1 MTSGRTGRYT
11 NPNSPSTEVVM
22 RRILP
27 VLLLLIPTFAQA
39 QPKPAPKP
47 VTATPGDQLKVAK
60 GFKVEL
66 LYTVSKEEEGSWVC
80 MTDLPNGRLVVS
92 DQHDKG
98 LFLVR
103 PANGID
109 PKTTSVQPMNLKFEG
124 KPFGMAQ
131 GLCWAFDALY
141 VVVNGNG
148 SGLYKVTASK
158 KGGDLDTVELLRE
171 FEAGAG
177 EHGPHAVLKHPDGKR
192 LTVVCGNQ
200 TKMVKYDTTKVPP
213 HWGEDHL
220 LPRLPDGKGFMAG
233 VMGPG
238 GCVYNVTPDGKNW
251 ELFSVGF
258 RNQYDAAY
266 DVAGNLFTYDADME
280 YDFNTPW
287 YRPTRICQ
295 VTSGSEFG
303 WRNGAGKHPAFY
315 ADTLPAI
322 CDIGPG
328 SPTGVTF
335 GTGAKFPAKYQKA
348 FFACDWSYGKLYAVH
363 MAPNGS
369 VQKGTAEEFLSGTPL
384 PLTDICV
391 NAKDGAMYFTT
402 GGRKTQSGLYR
413 VTYAD
418 KIVHPVLPDVV
429 FKDHDAAL
437 FDLQLR
443 RGFEAF
449 QGHEDKKAVE
459 AMWSSLHHPDR
470 FVRFAART
478 ALEFQPTANW
488 ADWAL
493 GEQSPTLA
501 IESLLALVRVSA
513 DCPSHLKPTSPKPD
527 PALRGKILASLGKL
541 DFAKL
546 TVEQRLEL
554 VRVYHILFNRFGA
567 PAADERTAWLA
578 KYEPSFPTGNR
589 LVDGELLQVF
599 VYLQGEKAAAKGVKL
614 LQEGATQEEQLEYA
628 RALRMLKAG
637 WTPELRTG
645 YFEWFVKA
653 QTYKGGASFG
663 RFVEMMKEDAV
674 KTLSAVEK
682 VALKPILEAKA
693 EASNLIVLKPRPFVK
708 KYALDELVPM
718 VEKGLKAGG
727 RDFDAGRKMFA
738 ATNCFA
744 CHRYDNEGG
753 AAGPDLTAIAGRF
766 SQKDLLESILD
777 PSKEISDQY
786 GAVEIDTLD
795 GKKVVGRIVNLNG
808 DNIMVNTD
816 MLNPN
821 GQVTVNRKNIDR
833 MKPSKIS
840 MMPVGLLDTLKEDE
854 LLDLMAYLLSRGDRK
869 HAMFGAR

>member
-1 MTSGRTGRYT
+1 
-11 NPNSPSTEVVM
+11 M
-22 RRILP
+22 RRSL
-27 VLLLLIPTFAQA
+27 FALVFAGLFSGSASA
-39 QPKPAPKP
+39 QTKPAPKP
-47 VTATPGDQLKVAK
+47 VLATPGGELKVAK

-66 LYTVSKEEEGSWVC
+66 LYSVPKEEQGSWVC
-80 MTDLPNGRLVVS
+80 MTNLPDGRLVVS
-92 DQHDKG
+92 DQYDKG
-98 LFLVR
+98 LFLVT
-103 PANGID
+103 P
-109 PKTTSVQPMNLKFEG
+109 PKIGTDDKIAVKPMGLKFQG

-141 VVVNGNG
+141 VVVNGDG

-158 KGGDLDTVELLRE
+158 KGGDLDTVELLRA

-177 EHGPHAVLKHPDGKR
+177 EHGPHAVIKHPDGKR

-220 LPRLPDGKGFMAG
+220 LPRLPDGSGFMAG
-233 VMGPG
+233 VLGPG
-238 GCVYNVTPDGKNW
+238 GQIYNVTPDGKKW

-258 RNQYDAAY
+258 RNEYDAAY
-266 DVAGNLFTYDADME
+266 NPAGELFTYDADME

-303 WRNGAGKHPAFY
+303 WRNGAGKYPAFY
-315 ADTLPAI
+315 ADNLPGI

-363 MAPNGS
+363 MSQNRS
-369 VQKGTAEEFLSGTPL
+369 VQKGTAEEFISGTPL
-384 PLTDICV
+384 PLTDIVV
-391 NAKDGAMYFTT
+391 NDQDGAMYFTT

-413 VTYAD
+413 VTYTGKESTELDQSINRLGGALSLMARLTAED
-418 KIVHPVLPDVV
+418 AFAQPDSI
-429 FKDHDAAL
+429 
-437 FDLQLR
+437 DLAKHLEQLC
-443 RGFEAF
+443 
-449 QGHEDKKAVE
+449 GHE
-459 AMWSSLHHPDR
+459 DR
-470 FVRFAART
+470 FVRFAAKNYLESIAT
-478 ALEFQPTANW
+478 KLWADKALAETDPTAKIT
-488 ADWAL
+488 A
-493 GEQSPTLA
+493 
-501 IESLLALVRVSA
+501 LLALTRVSA
-513 DCPSHLKPTSPKPD
+513 DDPLHAKPGGPRAD

-546 TVEQRLEL
+546 SVEQRLEL
-554 VRVYHILFNRFGA
+554 ARVYQILFVRFGM
-567 PAADERTAWLA
+567 PTDDERTAWLA
-578 KYEPSFPTGNR
+578 KYEPVFPTGSR
-589 LVDGELLQVF
+589 FVDGELIQVF
-599 VYLQGEKAAAKGVKL
+599 VFLQGEKTAEKGVKL
-614 LQEGATQEEQLEYA
+614 LQEGATQEEQIEYA

-637 WTPELRTG
+637 WTPELRKG
-645 YFEWFVKA
+645 YFEWYVKA
-653 QTYKGGASFG
+653 QTFKGGNSFAN
-663 RFVEMMKEDAV
+663 FVAMMKRDAV
-674 KTLSAVEK
+674 LTLGAEEK

-693 EASNLIVLKPRPFVK
+693 EGSALVVLKPRPFVR
-708 KYALDELVPM
+708 KYTLDELVPM

-727 RDFDAGRKMFA
+727 RSFDNGRRMFA
-738 ATNCFA
+738 ATSCFA

-766 SQKDLLESILD
+766 SQKDLLESIVD

-786 GAVEIDTLD
+786 AAVEIDTLD

-821 GQVTVNRKNIDR
+821 GLVTVNRKNVDA
-833 MKPSKIS
+833 MKPSKLS
-840 MMPVGLLDTLKEDE
+840 MMPAGLLETLKEDE
-854 LLDLMAYLLSRGDRK
+854 VLDLMAYLLSRGDRK
-869 HAMFGAR
+869 HAMFGK

>member
-1 MTSGRTGRYT
+1 MPRFLSA
-11 NPNSPSTEVVM
+11 
-22 RRILP
+22 ILLAA
-27 VLLLLIPTFAQA
+27 VAAGFASA

-47 VTATPGDQLKVAK
+47 ITATPVDQLKVAK

-66 LYTVSKEEEGSWVC
+66 LYSVPKEEQGSWVN
-80 MTDLPNGRLVVS
+80 MTDLPDGRLVVS
-92 DQHDKG
+92 DQYEKG
-98 LFLVR
+98 LFLVA

-109 PKTTSVQPMNLKFEG
+109 PAKTSVKPMNLTYKG

-177 EHGPHAVLKHPDGKR
+177 EHGPHAVIKHPDGKR

-220 LPRLPDGKGFMAG
+220 LPRLPDGKGFMAS
-233 VMGPG
+233 VLGPG
-238 GCVYNVTPDGKNW
+238 GCIYNVTPDGKTW

-258 RNQYDAAY
+258 RNQFDAAY
-266 DVAGNLFTYDADME
+266 SPAGDLFTYDADME

-303 WRNGAGKHPAFY
+303 WRNGAGKYPAFY
-315 ADTLPAI
+315 ADSLPGI

-328 SPTGVTF
+328 SPTGVCF
-335 GTGAKFPAKYQKA
+335 GTGAKFPAKYQKTL
-348 FFACDWSYGKLYAVH
+348 FACDWSYGKLYAVH
-363 MAPNGS
+363 LAPNGS
-369 VQKGTAEEFLSGTPL
+369 VQKGTAEEFISGTPL
-384 PLTDICV
+384 PLTDIVV
-391 NAKDGAMYFTT
+391 NRKDGAMYFTI

-413 VTYAD
+413 VTYEGKESTATASD
-418 KIVHPVLPDVV
+418 KLEPAG
-429 FKDHDAAL
+429 KDEKPG
-437 FDLQLR
+437 Q
-443 RGFEAF
+443 RGPTLAE
-449 QGHEDKKAVE
+449 QRWGWEQYHGRAVE
-459 AMWSSLHHPDR
+459 KIFRESLVRDLGSDDR
-470 FVRFAART
+470 FVRFAARV
-478 ALEFQPTANW
+478 ALEHQAPKLVSELAFSAEGFPQAVITAM
-488 ADWAL
+488 
-493 GEQSPTLA
+493 
-501 IESLLALVRVSA
+501 LALTRIGA
-513 DCPSHLKPTSPKPD
+513 DDPLHAKPNSPKAD
-527 PALRGKILASLGKL
+527 PGLRGKILASLGKL

-554 VRVYHILFNRFGA
+554 IRVYHILFNRFGMPTDA
-567 PAADERTAWLA
+567 ERSAWLA
-578 KYEPSFPTGNR
+578 KYEPTFPTGNR

-637 WTPELRTG
+637 WTPESRKG

-674 KTLSAVEK
+674 KTLSAEEK

-693 EASNLIVLKPRPFVK
+693 EATNLVVLKPRPFVK
-708 KYALDELVPM
+708 KYALDELVPL

-727 RDFDAGRKMFA
+727 RDFDGGRKMFA
-738 ATNCFA
+738 ATSCFA

-766 SQKDLLESILD
+766 SQKDLLESIVD
-777 PSKEISDQY
+777 PSKEVSDQY
-786 GAVEIDTLD
+786 AAVEIDTLD
-795 GKKVVGRIVNLNG
+795 GKKIVGRIVNLNG

-821 GQVTVNRKNIDR
+821 GQVTVSRKNIDL
-833 MKPSKIS
+833 MKPSKLS
-840 MMPVGLLDTLKEDE
+840 MMPAGLLDTLKEE
-854 LLDLMAYLLSRGDRK
+854 EILDLMAYLLSRGDRK
-869 HAMFGAR
+869 HAMFGKK

>member
-1 MTSGRTGRYT
+1 MSEMGYT
-11 NPNSPSTEVVM
+11 AFLLPFVSLGVVM
-22 RRILP
+22 RRILSA
-27 VLLLLIPTFAQA
+27 LLLLIPAIAQA
-39 QPKPAPKP
+39 QPKP
-47 VTATPGDQLKVAK
+47 VTATLGDQLKVAK

-66 LYTVSKEEEGSWVC
+66 LYSVPKEEEGSWVS
-80 MTDLPNGRLVVS
+80 MTALPDGRLIVC
-92 DQHDKG
+92 DQYDKG
-98 LFLVR
+98 FFLVT
-103 PANGID
+103 PSNGID
-109 PKTTSVQPMNLKFEG
+109 PAKTSIQALPLKFKS

-131 GLCWAFDALY
+131 GLCWVFDALY

-177 EHGPHAVLKHPDGKR
+177 EHGPHAVLKHPDGER

-200 TKMVKYDTTKVPP
+200 TKMVKYDTTKVPA

-238 GCVYNVTPDGKNW
+238 GCVYNVTPDGKKW

-266 DVAGNLFTYDADME
+266 DTQGNLFTYDADME

-303 WRNGAGKHPAFY
+303 WRNGAGKYPAHY
-315 ADTLPAI
+315 VDSLPGI

-348 FFACDWSYGKLYAVH
+348 MFICDWSYGKMYAVH
-363 MAPNGS
+363 MESNGS
-369 VQKGTAEEFLSGTPL
+369 VKKGTAEEFISGTPL
-384 PLTDICV
+384 PLTDIV
-391 NAKDGAMYFTT
+391 MNEKDGAMYFTT

-413 VTYAD
+413 VTYTGTLE
-418 KIVHPVLPDVV
+418 KEPGSGSYGVPPPVHGLEERL
-429 FKDHDAAL
+429 AAEL
-437 FDLQLR
+437 FHGKQDPKALKVIYAGLN
-443 RGFEAF
+443 
-449 QGHEDKKAVE
+449 GH
-459 AMWSSLHHPDR
+459 DR
-470 FVRFAART
+470 FARFASRV
-478 ALEFQPTANW
+478 ALEFQDPKSW
-488 ADWAL
+488 ADVAL
-493 GEQSPTLA
+493 ATKDRTA
-501 IESLLALVRVSA
+501 KITMLLALIRVSA
-513 DCPSHLKPTSPKPD
+513 DDPLHAKPTSPKAD
-527 PALRGKILASLGKL
+527 PALRGKILASLGEL
-541 DFAKL
+541 GFAKL
-546 TVEQRLEL
+546 SAEQRLEL
-554 VRVYHILFNRFGA
+554 ARVYQILFVRFGM
-567 PAADERTAWLA
+567 PTADERTAWLA
-578 KYEPSFPTGNR
+578 KYEPAFPTGNR

-637 WTPELRTG
+637 WTPESRKG

-682 VALKPILEAKA
+682 VTLKPILEAKA
-693 EASNLIVLKPRPFVK
+693 EASNLTVLKPRPFVK
-708 KYALDELVPM
+708 KYTLDELVPM

-808 DNIMVNTD
+808 DTIMVNTD

-821 GQVTVNRKNIDR
+821 GQVTVNRKNVDR
-833 MKPSKIS
+833 MKPSRIS